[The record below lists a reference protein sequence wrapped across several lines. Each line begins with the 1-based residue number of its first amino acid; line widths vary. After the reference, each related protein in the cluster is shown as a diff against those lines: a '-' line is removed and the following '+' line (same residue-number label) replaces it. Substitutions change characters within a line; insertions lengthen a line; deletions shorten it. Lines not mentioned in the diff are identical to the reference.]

1 MTEETPRPALKDMF
15 DEALVDELAKR
26 LTAADRRFDRRRF
39 VALAKPGLLD
49 REMIARVAHIAE
61 ALHAAL
67 PKPTAAAMQTLV
79 ASLPGP
85 AESADGITA
94 GGYRFWAYG
103 EYILRYGTDDVD
115 ASFEAMIALTQR
127 FSSEFAVRSF
137 LAADLP
143 GSLAR
148 LDALVTHESQH
159 VRRWVSEGTRS
170 RLPWGKKVPALTAAV
185 DARLALLAKLRHDRD
200 RYVQRSVAN
209 HLQDIL
215 KDDPVRGKR
224 ALVAWAREDHPGLAW
239 ICRHAARNLLKA
251 GDPDVMRLF
260 GYAPQGL
267 SLAASP
273 LVLSPKRVSIGDSVT
288 LASTITAAG
297 TTREGSSV
305 RVDYALSSPT
315 KTGKIARKVFR
326 LADATLAP
334 GDSWQVS
341 KTHAFVHRSIRTVY
355 PGEHTFELLV
365 NGVVAASASLR
376 VS

>member
-326 LADATLAP
+326 LADATLVP